1 MNDETKKVLLQTVRT
16 LRAKG
21 GMSNKEMKPVIV
33 SIEKLIK
40 KNSNRRIKKA

>member
-40 KNSNRRIKKA
+40 KNNNRRIKKA